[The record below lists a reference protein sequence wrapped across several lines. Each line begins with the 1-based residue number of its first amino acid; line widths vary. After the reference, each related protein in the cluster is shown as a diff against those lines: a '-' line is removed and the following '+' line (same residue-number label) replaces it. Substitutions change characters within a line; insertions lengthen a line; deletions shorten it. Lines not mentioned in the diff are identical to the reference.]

1 METGL
6 PVVGCP
12 GSRMR
17 MRRGSR
23 AAWRQPRSAAGVGA
37 PASRSPRPGRGWG
50 SWPRALQSA
59 RGPGG
64 AGAAG
69 GIQESGRAA
78 GAKGPLLVGKK
89 PQAPGIPRWSPIQDP
104 NQARPCLA
112 SEIRRDRAPSG

>member
-23 AAWRQPRSAAGVGA
+23 AARRQPRSAAGVGA

-50 SWPRALQSA
+50 CGGGSKNQDA
-59 RGPGG
+59 RRGL
-64 AGAAG
+64 
-69 GIQESGRAA
+69 
-78 GAKGPLLVGKK
+78 KDLF
-89 PQAPGIPRWSPIQDP
+89 W
-104 NQARPCLA
+104 
-112 SEIRRDRAPSG
+112 

>member
-23 AAWRQPRSAAGVGA
+23 AARRQPRSAAGVGA

-50 SWPRALQSA
+50 C
-59 RGPGG
+59 G
-64 AGAAG
+64 G

-89 PQAPGIPRWSPIQDP
+89 PRAPGIPRWSPIQDP